1 MEATKSSRILITGA
15 SGSYARKLLERCL
28 ARGVDASSIILVTR
42 RPETLVGS
50 VPPAT
55 TVRQGS
61 FDDSEDDLA
70 RTFAGAELVFMISTS
85 RAGAR
90 IPQHQNAVNAAVK
103 AGAKH
108 IIYTSFIGAD
118 RDNPTALV
126 AKEHK
131 ATEAMIRQS
140 GLAFTLLRD
149 SMYLEAMTGAILP
162 AALSVG
168 SLRSNAGGGKIAL
181 VSKDDCVESAAAILA
196 NPTEHLNK
204 VYEITGPEL
213 LRFEEAATL
222 ASRHFGKPIDWCPIS
237 DDEFLADFDAMGV
250 PREPS
255 DDFEQNGVNGY
266 HWNSSDMVSFGKGI
280 RLGEMTG
287 LSNDVLQLTGRH
299 PVGLLE
305 LLQRQNS

>member
-1 MEATKSSRILITGA
+1 MDATKSPRILITGA

-28 ARGVDASSIILVTR
+28 ARGVDPSSIILVTR
-42 RPETLVGS
+42 RPETLIDS
-50 VPPAT
+50 VPRAT
-55 TVRQGS
+55 TVLQGS
-61 FDDSEDDLA
+61 FDDAEEDLA

-103 AGAKH
+103 AGARH
-108 IIYTSFIGAD
+108 ILYTSFIGAD
-118 RDNPTALV
+118 RETPTALV

-140 GLAFTLLRD
+140 GLAFTFLRD

-168 SLRSNAGGGKIAL
+168 SLRSNAGEGKIAL
-181 VSKDDCVESAAAILA
+181 VSKDDCVESGAAILA
-196 NPTEHLNK
+196 NPSAHINK

-213 LRFEEAATL
+213 LCFEEAA
-222 ASRHFGKPIDWCPIS
+222 AMGSRHFGKPINWCPIS
-237 DDEFLADFDAMGV
+237 DDDFFADFDAMGV

-287 LSNDVLQLTGRH
+287 LSNDVFQLTGRH
-299 PVGLLE
+299 PIGLSE
-305 LLQRQNS
+305 LLQRQKS